1 MEGSL
6 NILLGIANG
15 VLMFVL
21 SLFIAFFFYFYGEAI
36 ATRMRQILR
45 RIAGVQADRLIL
57 VTGATVRGV
66 VYGILGTAVIQGF
79 LTAFGLWVSGVP
91 RPVLL
96 GTVAGVLAV
105 LPIGAPLVWIPASL
119 WLITSQHL
127 GWGIF
132 LAAYGTGAISGAD
145 SLIRPWFIARGAQ
158 LPFLLTILGVLGG
171 AMAFGFLGIFLVRC
185 CWASASR

>member
-1 MEGSL
+1 MGDLLNHWAADISAMLEAMRPYYGLVVEGSL

-15 VLMFVL
+15 VLMFLL

-36 ATRMRQILR
+36 AMRMRQILR

-96 GTVAGVLAV
+96 GTVAGLLAV
-105 LPIGAPLVWIPASL
+105 LPIGAPLVWIPAAL
-119 WLITSQHL
+119 WLMTSQHL

-132 LAAYGTGAISGAD
+132 LAADGPALS
-145 SLIRPWFIARGAQ
+145 PAQ
-158 LPFLLTILGVLGG
+158 T
-171 AMAFGFLGIFLVRC
+171 A
-185 CWASASR
+185 